1 MHKRTQRMSRLKF
14 VGTVAIAWGLAA
26 GASVLSMKVTAA
38 AADDTDAPTASASMD
53 GQAQTPTKTALD
65 RSSHKRVGKASFY
78 ASRYSNRIMSD
89 GTRMRPESNNAASLT
104 LPLGTTARVT
114 NLATGRSA
122 LVTIKDRGP
131 YVRGR
136 IIDLSPATA
145 HRIGLE
151 PKQGVTKVEV
161 VPLTIPLADGTVKI
175 VSNMRINPD
184 TLM

>member
-1 MHKRTQRMSRLKF
+1 
-14 VGTVAIAWGLAA
+14 V
-26 GASVLSMKVTAA
+26 
-38 AADDTDAPTASASMD
+38 
-53 GQAQTPTKTALD
+53 LD
-65 RSSHKRVGKASFY
+65 RTGHKRVGKASFY
-78 ASRYSNRIMSD
+78 ASKYYNRTMSD
-89 GTRMRPESNNAASLT
+89 GTRMRPDSNNAASLT

-114 NLATGRSA
+114 NLETGRSA

-151 PKQGVTKVEV
+151 PKQGLTKVAV
-161 VPLTIPLADGTVKI
+161 VPLTVPLADGTVKI
-175 VSNMRINPD
+175 VSNMRIDPD

>member
-1 MHKRTQRMSRLKF
+1 MSRLKF
-14 VGTVAIAWGLAA
+14 VGTVAVAWGLAG

-38 AADDTDAPTASASMD
+38 PDDGANTPPSLAQV
-53 GQAQTPTKTALD
+53 QAEPLSTSRVLD
-65 RSSHKRVGKASFY
+65 RTGHKRVGKASFY
-78 ASRYSNRIMSD
+78 ASKYYNRTMSD

-114 NLATGRSA
+114 NLETGRSA

-151 PKQGVTKVEV
+151 PQQGLTKVAV
-161 VPLTIPLADGTVKI
+161 VPLTVPLADGTVKI
-175 VSNMRINPD
+175 VSNMRIDPD

>member
-26 GASVLSMKVTAA
+26 GASVLSMQVTAA
-38 AADDTDAPTASASMD
+38 PDDGANTPPSLAQN
-53 GQAQTPTKTALD
+53 QAETPTTAKVLD
-65 RSSHKRVGKASFY
+65 RSGHKRVGKASFY
-78 ASRYSNRIMSD
+78 ASSFNNRTMSD

-114 NLATGRSA
+114 NLETGRSA

-151 PKQGVTKVEV
+151 PKQGLTKVAV
-161 VPLTIPLADGTVKI
+161 VPLTVPLADGTVKI
-175 VSNMRINPD
+175 VSNMRIDPD

>member
-1 MHKRTQRMSRLKF
+1 MHKRTQRISQLKF

-26 GASVLSMKVTAA
+26 GASVLSMKVRAAPDEGANTAPSFA
-38 AADDTDAPTASASMD
+38 QGQTDALSTSKM
-53 GQAQTPTKTALD
+53 LD
-65 RSSHKRVGKASFY
+65 RTGHKRVGKASFY
-78 ASRYSNRIMSD
+78 ASKYFNRTMSD

-114 NLATGRSA
+114 NLETGRSA

-145 HRIGLE
+145 ERIGLE
-151 PKQGVTKVEV
+151 RKQGLTKVEV
-161 VPLTIPLADGTVKI
+161 VPLTVPLADGTVKI
-175 VSNMRINPD
+175 VSNMRVDPNR
-184 TLM
+184 LM

>member
-1 MHKRTQRMSRLKF
+1 MSRLKF

-26 GASVLSMKVTAA
+26 GASVLSMTVTAA
-38 AADDTDAPTASASMD
+38 PDDGANTPAPHAHN
-53 GQAQTPTKTALD
+53 QNEPLTKSKVLD
-65 RSSHKRVGKASFY
+65 RTGHKQVGKASFY
-78 ASRYSNRIMSD
+78 ASKYYNRTMSD
-89 GTRMRPESNNAASLT
+89 GTRMRPDSNNAASLT

-122 LVTIKDRGP
+122 LVTIQDRGP

-151 PKQGVTKVEV
+151 PKQGVTKVTV
-161 VPLTIPLADGTVKI
+161 VPLTVPLADGSVKI
-175 VSNMRINPD
+175 VSNMRIDPA